1 MLATTT
7 SAGRGWVWRS
17 SATASARA
25 APVRPATRRQTSPS
39 ANDFA
44 SASKAGH
51 SRSISERSKLP
62 RGSSGAAGPSGSARR
77 LGEIEREGLELD
89 REVDVLE
96 ANVFGDLDPGGS
108 EVQDR
113 FDSGGDQLIGH
124 GLSRFRRH
132 RHDGDLDSPRFH
144 LPTQITARKDRRGV
158 DLTRDLARILV
169 EDGGDPEALAGESL
183 VVEQRRAEITE
194 PDQRH
199 RPLAIE
205 AEDAL
210 ELGLEPRDVVA
221 DPANAEL
228 AEVRQVLADLRRVQ
242 IEALGQLLR
251 RDRLDAVLFELEQ
264 APGVDRETADRHLGD
279 PRQAGVGAWRHRA
292 ARRATIAR
300 GAPGPRYSLDFT
312 KTGCPS
318 RTAGSTR

>member
-1 MLATTT
+1 MCRYERGT
-7 SAGRGWVWRS
+7 SGYAGN
-17 SATASARA
+17 
-25 APVRPATRRQTSPS
+25 PV
-39 ANDFA
+39 
-44 SASKAGH
+44 
-51 SRSISERSKLP
+51 
-62 RGSSGAAGPSGSARR
+62 AAGPARLARR
-77 LGEIEREGLELD
+77 LGEIERQGLELD

-96 ANVFGDLDPGGS
+96 ADVFGD
-108 EVQDR
+108 
-113 FDSGGDQLIGH
+113 FDSGGGKIQDRLDSGSDQLIGH

-132 RHDGDLDSPRFH
+132 GHDGDLDPPRLH
-144 LPTQITARKDRRGV
+144 LAAQVTARKDRRGV
-158 DLTRDLARILV
+158 DLARDLARVLV
-169 EDGGDPEALAGESL
+169 EDRGDPESLAGKSL
-183 VVEQRRAEITE
+183 VVEQRRAEVAE

-221 DPANAEL
+221 DPAHAEL

-251 RDRLDAVLFELEQ
+251 RDGLDAVLFELQQ
-264 APGVDRETADRHLGD
+264 APGVDRETADRHLGN

-300 GAPGPRYSLDFT
+300 RADSRYSLDFT